1 MKVMVC
7 DKLADDAIK
16 IMKDAGLEVDVKIG
30 QTEEEVANNIKGYHA
45 VIVRS
50 ATKIRKPAIEAAD
63 VLKVIARGGIG
74 LDNIDVADAKAKGI
88 QVINTPEAS
97 TRSVAELAVGLMF
110 ALARFIPQ
118 ADASMK
124 KAQWEKKAFEGIELA
139 GKTLGIIGTG
149 RIGKETARIAN
160 LIGMKVIGWDKL
172 VKTIDVDFVKMVEFD
187 ELLAQSDFISLHI
200 PLDKT
205 AGPTLGVTEF
215 GKMKQGAF
223 LVNCA
228 RGGVVDEKALLEA
241 LNSGKIARAAVD
253 VFMKEPTDNMA
264 LVNHPNVICT
274 PHLGA
279 SSKEGQKRVGKEVA
293 EKIVAALKK

>member
-1 MKVMVC
+1 MVC

-16 IMKDAGLEVDVKIG
+16 IMKDAGLEVDIKIG
-30 QTEEEVANNIKGYHA
+30 QTEEEVAKNIKGYHA

-97 TRSVAELAVGLMF
+97 TRSVAELAIGLMF

-124 KAQWEKKAFEGIELA
+124 KGQWEKKAFEGTELA

-149 RIGKETARIAN
+149 RIGKETGRIAN
-160 LIGMKVIGWDKL
+160 LLGMTVIGWDKM
-172 VKTIDVDFVKMVEFD
+172 VKTIDVNYMKLVDFD
-187 ELLAQSDFISLHI
+187 ELLAKSDIISLHI
-200 PLDKT
+200 PLDKA
-205 AGPTLGVTEF
+205 AGATLKDAEF
-215 GKMKQGAF
+215 AKMKQGVCI
-223 LVNCA
+223 VNCA
-228 RGGVVDEKALLEA
+228 RGGVVDEKALLDA
-241 LNSGKIARAAVD
+241 LNSGKVAKAAVD
-253 VFMKEPTDNMA
+253 VYAKEPTDNMT
-264 LVNHPNVICT
+264 LVNHPNVVCT

-293 EKIVAALKK
+293 EKIVAALK